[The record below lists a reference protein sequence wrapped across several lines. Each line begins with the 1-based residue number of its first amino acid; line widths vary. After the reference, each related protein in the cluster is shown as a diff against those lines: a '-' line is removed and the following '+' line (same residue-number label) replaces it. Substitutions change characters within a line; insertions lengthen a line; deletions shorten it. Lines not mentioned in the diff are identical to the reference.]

1 MRICECGNKILD
13 EIKIDGKRK
22 NLRNRKRCLVCCPYG
37 SSPYS
42 VRYTVEQRRTKKL
55 ENGRK
60 KTKKHYDKTK
70 KLTGIGS
77 TNFRRKLRKLILVMS
92 LGGRCLSCGYG
103 KILRNLV
110 FHHLDERKKKID
122 LSERSFQFSWEK
134 IYREAQKCVLLCH
147 NCHGEIHSKKLENE
161 SLAISLME
169 EKLISINP
177 SQLALAE
184 KMWNNIKFIASI
196 DLNDLP
202 SIIKLVGP
210 LGFEPRTARL

>member
-13 EIKIDGKRK
+13 EIKIDGKKK

-37 SSPYS
+37 GSPYS

-77 TNFRRKLRKLILVMS
+77 TNFRRKLRKSILVIS
-92 LGGRCLSCGYG
+92 LGGKCLSCDYG
-103 KILRNLV
+103 RILRNLV
-110 FHHLDERKKKID
+110 FHHLDEKKKKID
-122 LSERSFQFSWEK
+122 LSERSFQFGWEK
-134 IYREAQKCVLLCH
+134 IYDEAQKCVLLCH

-161 SLAISLME
+161 SLVISLME
-169 EKLISINP
+169 EKLTLISP
-177 SQLALAE
+177 SQLALTE
-184 KMWNNIKFIASI
+184 KMLSDIKFMANI
-196 DLNDLP
+196 DLNDLL
-202 SIIKLVGP
+202 SMIKLVGP